1 MYQIKFN
8 FEFLFHQIVKKWTYT
23 IHYIH
28 LLFGRFMLTL
38 NSALKSKVFSSVC
51 ESTPQQISIFALFC
65 NLELAKSAYVFNF
78 TWNLI
83 FASMGARYERE
94 ENCKCK
100 IFISLAPPRK
110 TMYLLYLRPVVRWR
124 QKYGWFQ
131 LFEMQSIQICIT
143 CRWKR
148 TFTFFAFCLP
158 AKWLEKCYAQF

>member
-1 MYQIKFN
+1 MVKFS
-8 FEFLFHQIVKKWTYT
+8 
-23 IHYIH
+23 
-28 LLFGRFMLTL
+28 LLYV
-38 NSALKSKVFSSVC
+38 N
-51 ESTPQQISIFALFC
+51 PQQISIFALFC
-65 NLELAKSAYVFNF
+65 NLELAKSAYVLNF

-100 IFISLAPPRK
+100 IFISLAPPSK

-148 TFTFFAFCLP
+148 TFPILLARKMIRKMLRSILTKRASFPFKNPQCASNFGLAKSFLKLLVMAAF
-158 AKWLEKCYAQF
+158 EDH